1 MIRFRAFG
9 AADLRDN
16 DGNELRTVLSRPGQ
30 LALLAYLAVARPR
43 GFHRRDTIVGM
54 FWPETGQDQARN
66 ALRQAVHRLRHEL
79 GADVIV
85 SRGADELGIDSSA
98 LSADVVEFEDALG
111 AGKVAEALE
120 QYRGDLLPGFFVS
133 DAPEFDQWLERER
146 ARLRE
151 RAAGAARDLARQ
163 EAKRGELSTAA
174 HWAWRAY
181 SLKPD
186 DEGELRQLLDLLV
199 RSGDHAGA
207 LRTYDEFAE
216 RLARE
221 YEIEPSDATRGLV
234 TQLRAAHRAQ
244 PDARPIVHTRGPAS
258 AIPALAGVA
267 EPISPYTTT
276 SAPPLYRRGWLTVS
290 GVAVAAFAF
299 AAVMVGWRYTRT
311 AAEPSTQAIAIFP
324 FSVRGKPELSYLREG
339 MVDLLSAKLDGVA
352 GLRSIDPR
360 AVIAATRTGDSS
372 LKAQPSAVA
381 QISRQLGAG
390 AFVIGDVVELAGR
403 VNVSGL
409 LYDARKSS
417 QPVAN
422 INVEG
427 DVADL
432 PQLVDQLAGRLLA
445 ARTKARDQGIAQLA
459 ALTTHSL
466 PALTAYLEGE
476 SEFRAGHAEAA
487 RDAFR
492 TAIRDDS
499 TFALAYVRLATTQ
512 GWSAATLIDPVALL
526 TTARRFSSRLSPLAR
541 QQLEG
546 YYAYYH
552 IDGQAALEI
561 FSNLSRAYP
570 DRVEGWFMLGETQ
583 SHLGLFTGHSP
594 AEARPAFERVLAL
607 DPDNPHALVHL
618 ARLAATEQKYD
629 ELKTLV
635 ARYLSTQPQGD
646 RTTEM
651 RALRAFSLRD
661 SAAIAALLAG
671 SKNVGTLELYS
682 MYLAATSYTENIEA
696 GNTLMS
702 LLIDREQRIEPVF
715 ASVLSLAPVP
725 MLMQGHLARGA
736 AVAGMD
742 SFNAG
747 WPAVL
752 RSELIVDAPVA
763 LPVANLKAL
772 RDTIAAW
779 HPTHDDEKYFPYAK
793 GVLPQV
799 RSYLFGILSAR
810 LRDRGGVDSAV
821 ASLRAMAQAGND
833 SAVSGDLMHL
843 VRAEDEHNAHR
854 LREALYEVEQFQF
867 SSRHYV
873 SFSFRP
879 AYAHARFLRAEIL
892 HELGQDDEATRWYG
906 SLSEQYD
913 AMYLPLIHL
922 RMAQISQ
929 RAGNV
934 GAAANH
940 YTRFVA
946 LWKDSDPELRPLVD
960 QATAALQKLSR

>member
-9 AADLRDN
+9 AADLRDS

-30 LALLAYLAVARPR
+30 LALLTYLAVARPR

-54 FWPETGQDQARN
+54 FWPETGQESARN
-66 ALRQAVHRLRHEL
+66 ALRQAVHRLRNEL
-79 GADVIV
+79 GADVVV
-85 SRGADELGIDSSA
+85 SRGADELGINSNA
-98 LSADVVEFEDALG
+98 LSADVVEFEDALA
-111 AGKVAEALE
+111 AGKVVEALE

-163 EAKRGELSTAA
+163 EAKRGEFSTAA

-244 PDARPIVHTRGPAS
+244 PDSRPIVHTRGPAS

-267 EPISPYTTT
+267 EPISPFTTT
-276 SAPPLYRRGWLTVS
+276 NAPPLYRRGWLAVS

-409 LYDARKSS
+409 LYDTRKSS

-445 ARTKARDQGIAQLA
+445 ARTKARDPGIAQLA

-492 TAIRDDS
+492 TAIREDS
-499 TFALAYVRLATTQ
+499 TFALAYFRLATTQ
-512 GWSAATLIDPVALL
+512 GWSAATRIDPIALL
-526 TTARRFSSRLSPLAR
+526 ATARRFSTRLSPLAR
-541 QQLEG
+541 QLLEG
-546 YYAYYH
+546 YDAYYH
-552 IDGQAALEI
+552 VEAQTAGEI
-561 FSNLSRAYP
+561 FSDLTRTYP
-570 DRVEGWFMLGETQ
+570 DRVEAWFMLGETQ

-594 AEARPAFERVLAL
+594 AEARRAFERVLAL

-618 ARLAATEQKYD
+618 ARLAGAEQKND
-629 ELKTLV
+629 ELKALV
-635 ARYLSTQPQGD
+635 ARYLATQPEGD
-646 RTTEM
+646 RITEM
-651 RALRAFSLRD
+651 RALRAFALRD
-661 SAAIAALLAG
+661 SSATGALLAA
-671 SKNVGTLELYS
+671 SKSVSTLDLYS
-682 MYLAATSYTENIEA
+682 MYLAATSYTENMEA
-696 GNTLMS
+696 GNALVR
-702 LLIDREQRIEPVF
+702 LLIDRQQRIEPGF
-715 ASVLSLAPVP
+715 AVILSLAPVP
-725 MLMQGHLARGA
+725 MLMQGHLTRGA
-736 AVAGMD
+736 EVAGMD
-742 SFNAG
+742 AFNTG

-752 RSELIVDAPVA
+752 RSELIVDVPVA
-763 LPVANLKAL
+763 LPVLNLKAL
-772 RDTIAAW
+772 RDTIAGW
-779 HPTHDDEKYFPYAK
+779 HPGANEAKFFPYATSL
-793 GVLPQV
+793 LPQV
-799 RSYLFGILSAR
+799 RSYLLGILSAR
-810 LRDRGGVDSAV
+810 LHDRNSVDSAV
-821 ASLRAMAQAGND
+821 ASLRALTQTGTD
-833 SAVSGDLMHL
+833 SAVSENLMHL
-843 VRAEDEHNAHR
+843 VRAEDERNARH
-854 LREALYEVEQFQF
+854 LREALHEVEQFEF
-867 SSRHYV
+867 SSRHYIT
-873 SFSFRP
+873 FSFRP
-879 AYAHARFLRAEIL
+879 AYAHARFLRGEIL
-892 HELGQDDEATRWYG
+892 HELGRDDEAARWYG

-946 LWKDSDPELRPLVD
+946 LWRDSDPELRPVVD